1 MKRKYSTKTNRIQ
14 ELAASYALGAI
25 GKRETQEFERLL
37 KQDKEVFEAEL
48 QGFGKLT
55 SILGFSASPIAPPP
69 SLKERLFNRVKGASI
84 MPANRAIPIKI

>member
-14 ELAASYALGAI
+14 ELAASYALGAV
-25 GKRETQEFERLL
+25 GKREAQGFERLS
-37 KQDKEVFEAEL
+37 KRGAQVFEADL
-48 QGFGKLT
+48 QGFRQVT
-55 SILGFSASPIAPPP
+55 SMLGHGTSPIKPPP